1 MKKRSLCFVMLW
13 MLGAGHAY
21 ASCASADACE
31 SDAVLA
37 PHAEAVIYGPF
48 SSSDARVLYTFIFR
62 DFSVSR
68 QNVIRHVI
76 ESWDGHAW
84 IAESDSMSEGSHVVT
99 RNVVSE
105 GKAKY
110 RYRILNEG
118 TESIERWTLSRRVT
132 P

>member
-1 MKKRSLCFVMLW
+1 MSWL
-13 MLGAGHAY
+13 LGMGHAH
-21 ASCASADACE
+21 ASCVNADACE
-31 SDAVLA
+31 SDAALA
-37 PHAEAVIYGPF
+37 PRTETVIYGPF
-48 SSSDARVLYTFIFR
+48 SSPDARVLYTFIFR
-62 DFSVSR
+62 DFSASQ

-84 IAESDSMSEGSHVVT
+84 IAESDSMSEGAHVVT

-118 TESIERWTLSRRVT
+118 AESIERWTLSRRVT